1 MEVLEFYKKK
11 GVAIVH
17 DKDQD
22 STDLQKALAH
32 LKKMEVIPNGLV
44 PSPSLLS
51 CFPSHYF
58 LRLTQS
64 ISWEASAVA

>member
-1 MEVLEFYKKK
+1 MEVLEYYKKK

-17 DKDQD
+17 DKDQE

-44 PSPSLLS
+44 SLPLLLS
-51 CFPSHYF
+51 WFPSH
-58 LRLTQS
+58 S
-64 ISWEASAVA
+64 ILKV

>member
-44 PSPSLLS
+44 SPL
-51 CFPSHYF
+51 
-58 LRLTQS
+58 
-64 ISWEASAVA
+64 

>member
-44 PSPSLLS
+44 APSPYSLW
-51 CFPSHYF
+51 FPSH
-58 LRLTQS
+58 S
-64 ISWEASAVA
+64 ILKV